1 MSKRHRQSVKASK
14 RKRQEARRPRRRA
27 PYLPYVIVVLVAGAL
42 VAALFVVSLGSSGP
56 GGVEAAYPPGYT
68 APVQGDPDAPVE
80 FVMWGDFQC
89 TFCKRFE
96 TETLPRLRA
105 EYVDTG
111 KVKFVWRNFAN
122 YGQESEDAAVA
133 AYCAGEQDKFWE
145 YHDTL
150 YQNQGG
156 YNSGA
161 FSPSRLIQFAETLSL
176 DITLFQSC
184 LARPKYDAVLSADY
198 SAGRGQGVQ
207 GTPGFFLNGQY
218 VAGAQPFETF
228 AGIIEGE
235 LAAAGQ

>member
-14 RKRQEARRPRRRA
+14 RKRQEARHPRRSA
-27 PYLPYVIVVLVAGAL
+27 AYLPYVIVVIVAGAL
-42 VAALFVVSLGSSGP
+42 IAALFVVSLGGSGTEN
-56 GGVEAAYPPGYT
+56 VEAAYPPGYT
-68 APVQGDPDAPVE
+68 APVQGDPNAPVE

-96 TETLPRLRA
+96 TETLPRLRT

-111 KVKFVWRNFAN
+111 KVKFIWRNFAN
-122 YGQESEDAAVA
+122 YGQESDAAAVA
-133 AYCAGEQDKFWE
+133 AYCAGEQGKFWE

-150 YQNQGG
+150 YRNQSG

-161 FSPSRLIQFAETLSL
+161 FSPSRLNQFADDLSL
-176 DITLFQSC
+176 DTALFQSC
-184 LARPKYDAVLSADY
+184 LSRPKYDAVLSADY
-198 SAGRGQGVQ
+198 SVGRGQGVQ

-228 AGIIEGE
+228 AAIIESE

>member
-1 MSKRHRQSVKASK
+1 MSKRHRQSIKASK
-14 RKRQEARRPRRRA
+14 RKRQEARHPKGRI
-27 PYLPYVIVVLVAGAL
+27 PYLPYVIVVAVAGAL
-42 VAALFVVSLGSSGP
+42 IAVLFVVSLGSSGP

-96 TETLPRLRA
+96 TQTLPRLRA
-105 EYVDTG
+105 EYVDSG

-122 YGQESEDAAVA
+122 YGQESENAAVA
-133 AYCAGEQDKFWE
+133 AYCAGEQGQFWE

-150 YQNQGG
+150 YLHQAG

-161 FSPSRLIQFAETLSL
+161 FARARLMQFADDLSL
-176 DITLFQSC
+176 DTASFQEC
-184 LARPKYDAVLSADY
+184 LSQPTYDGVLSADY
-198 SAGRGQGVQ
+198 AVGRGQGVR
-207 GTPGFFLNGQY
+207 GTPGFFVNGQY
-218 VAGAQPFETF
+218 VAGAQPYETF
-228 AGIIEGE
+228 ASIIDGE

>member
-14 RKRQEARRPRRRA
+14 RKRQEARPKRRA
-27 PYLPYVIVVLVAGAL
+27 PYLPYLIVVGFAGAL
-42 VAALFVVSLGSSGP
+42 VAVLFVVTLGSSGS
-56 GGVEAAYPPGYT
+56 GDVEAAYPAGYT
-68 APVQGDPDAPVE
+68 PPVQGDADAPVE

-96 TETLPRLRA
+96 TQTLPRLRA
-105 EYVDTG
+105 DYVETG

-133 AYCAGEQDKFWE
+133 AHCAGEQGQFWE

-150 YQNQGG
+150 YLNQSG

-161 FSPSRLIQFAETLSL
+161 FGRSRLVQFADDLSL
-176 DITLFQSC
+176 NTDAFQSC
-184 LARPKYDAVLSADY
+184 LARPKYDAVLSADH
-198 SAGRGQGVQ
+198 SAGRDQGVR
-207 GTPGFFLNGQY
+207 GTPGFFLNGQF
-218 VAGAQPFETF
+218 VAGAQPYETF
-228 AGIIEGE
+228 ASIIEGE